1 MSVTLKFVFIR
12 FVGPEVSFSIK
23 GRFGV
28 IHGSVEKHFHQKYH
42 IFMESETM
50 DDINEDSIRQKIQEN
65 SGTKDK
71 VLEASEGARRQ
82 ERGYVSHTTKSPSTP
97 SGAGSVTAVNKS
109 GSGFS
114 GMSSTAKT
122 GLDLNVKDEVYQ
134 AIQNVRSD
142 DNETKWCVIGY
153 EKDTPKTKTLVVVD
167 SSSEEFTF
175 SDCLTPE
182 RPLYI
187 LCRSTDIV
195 DDIPTVKYCLVCW
208 VGDNVK
214 PLDKGKLTTQKGAID
229 KIFDPFHVII
239 NASQVSDAS
248 KRQIEDKIALAS
260 GSKSKIK

>member
-1 MSVTLKFVFIR
+1 
-12 FVGPEVSFSIK
+12 
-23 GRFGV
+23 
-28 IHGSVEKHFHQKYH
+28 
-42 IFMESETM
+42 MESETM

-142 DNETKWCVIGY
+142 DNETKWWSHLIC
-153 EKDTPKTKTLVVVD
+153 
-167 SSSEEFTF
+167 
-175 SDCLTPE
+175 
-182 RPLYI
+182 
-187 LCRSTDIV
+187 
-195 DDIPTVKYCLVCW
+195 
-208 VGDNVK
+208 
-214 PLDKGKLTTQKGAID
+214 
-229 KIFDPFHVII
+229 
-239 NASQVSDAS
+239 
-248 KRQIEDKIALAS
+248 
-260 GSKSKIK
+260 